1 MAVNLLTSG
10 AVLLLTCAAFTT
22 YEIVTLRKGMV
33 DGYRTRA
40 EIIAANSTAALAF
53 QNEADAADVLA
64 VLKTDPRV
72 TGACL
77 YDSQGK
83 LFAKYPAGAPAWVF
97 PASPGESG
105 YRGGH
110 LEVFCPIVQG
120 DRKLGTVYI
129 QSDLSALTDR
139 YSAYAWLSV
148 AIILGSILTAFLLS
162 RTLEKQISR
171 PVLALAKVAIAVSD
185 HRNFSVRAQKFSE
198 DELGSLTDA
207 FNQMLGEIQ
216 AQNQALEASEANYRE
231 IFEKANDGIIIT
243 DPETSANPIV
253 DMNPRLERM
262 TGFTLEEYKKVPVEK
277 LFTKELGFTPEDYGV
292 LAKKA
297 LAEGPQL
304 FEWLALHKD
313 GHTYWIEVSL
323 QKAILAG
330 KTRLIAFIRDISE
343 RKQLEEIL
351 QTRDFITSVL
361 ENLPNMV
368 FVKNAKDLRFVMFN
382 KAGEELLGVQR
393 ADIIGKNDYDFFP
406 GEQADFFTSK
416 DRAVLNSGKVL
427 DIPEES
433 IDTKANGKRIL
444 HTKKIP
450 IRDKEGTPQYLLGIS
465 EDITEEKRQ
474 QELRMYT
481 QALEV
486 SNKELQDFVFVASH
500 DLQEPLRKIQSFAN
514 FLAEEYGAALEGNG
528 KDYLER
534 MRSAA
539 GRMQTLIND
548 LLSLT
553 RVTTKAQP
561 FLPVDLSQVI
571 RDVLEDLET
580 KIGEKGA
587 QIHVGPLPT
596 LKADATQIRQLFQ
609 NLIGNALK
617 YQKPGVPPQIKIS
630 ASLGGPAGPPL
641 GFCRILVEDNGIGFD
656 NQYAEQIF
664 KVFERLHGRE
674 EYEGTGIGL
683 AICRKVVERHGGTI
697 RAEGTIG
704 KGSLFTV
711 ELPLGPKTNGG

>member
-580 KIGEKGA
+580 KIGKKA
-587 QIHVGPLPT
+587 PKFTWGP
-596 LKADATQIRQLFQ
+596 FQ
-609 NLIGNALK
+609 
-617 YQKPGVPPQIKIS
+617 P
-630 ASLGGPAGPPL
+630 
-641 GFCRILVEDNGIGFD
+641 
-656 NQYAEQIF
+656 
-664 KVFERLHGRE
+664 
-674 EYEGTGIGL
+674 
-683 AICRKVVERHGGTI
+683 
-697 RAEGTIG
+697 
-704 KGSLFTV
+704 
-711 ELPLGPKTNGG
+711 